1 MQPLSALQQS
11 LVCHDVPKS
20 RNNTCGAPSEA
31 RDVRNV
37 AVPFLNEEP
46 PEPGARP
53 WSMDDEPFS
62 RTFHGAT
69 PLDFDV
75 PGPTFCFRGHFFRGH
90 LTPPLNGPRGVLVRP
105 AALESSKHLCCHA
118 SSTPGLNHD
127 HDPSMRMDR
136 PILQKPWLKVR

>member
-75 PGPTFCFRGHFFRGH
+75 PGTHV
-90 LTPPLNGPRGVLVRP
+90 LLSWTLDTTTPPPLDGLRGVLVRP

>member
-20 RNNTCGAPSEA
+20 RNDTCGAPSEA

-62 RTFHGAT
+62 RTFHGTT

-90 LTPPLNGPRGVLVRP
+90 LTPLPPHPLMVHGASLYDQRLLKAPSTCAVTPRQFQV
-105 AALESSKHLCCHA
+105 
-118 SSTPGLNHD
+118 
-127 HDPSMRMDR
+127 
-136 PILQKPWLKVR
+136 